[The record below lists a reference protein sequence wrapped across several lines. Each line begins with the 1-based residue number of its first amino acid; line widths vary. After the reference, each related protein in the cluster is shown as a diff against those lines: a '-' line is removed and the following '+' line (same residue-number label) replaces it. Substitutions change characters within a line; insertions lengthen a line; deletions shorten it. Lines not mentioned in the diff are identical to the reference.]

1 MLATEPTGASGSAKD
16 ILLSDIGAP
25 PLLPPRSSQRTRRRW
40 EHWGEDEDGGGGC
53 DRDRDGEGCADG
65 RCRRIAPPACGPSSE
80 PPSLSTPTPGTLAT
94 PGEEECDDNDD
105 GLNANTE
112 ASPPLLLSIL
122 NLIVDHY
129 MAPPSPLEPDE
140 FRASVTADAEA
151 GKDCDEEDGNGD
163 DEAEE

>member
-16 ILLSDIGAP
+16 TLLSDIGAP

-53 DRDRDGEGCADG
+53 DRDRDGEGCANG

-94 PGEEECDDNDD
+94 PGEEEYDDDDD
-105 GLNANTE
+105 GLDADTE

-140 FRASVTADAEA
+140 FRASVMADAEA
-151 GKDCDEEDGNGD
+151 GKDCDEEDGDGD